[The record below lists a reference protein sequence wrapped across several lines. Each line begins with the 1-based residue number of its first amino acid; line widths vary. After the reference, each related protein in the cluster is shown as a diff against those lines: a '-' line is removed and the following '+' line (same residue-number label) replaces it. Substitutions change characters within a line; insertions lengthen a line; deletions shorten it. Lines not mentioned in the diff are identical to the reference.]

1 MKVLLSMLIEK
12 LNHPWWRLRSSEGE
26 PPIEREGQ
34 YTFKALRDVIK
45 SRLNR
50 VEDKDASD

>member
-12 LNHPWWRLRSSEGE
+12 LNHPWWRLRPSEGE

-34 YTFKALRDVIK
+34 YPSKALRDVIK

-50 VEDKDASD
+50 EEDKDASD